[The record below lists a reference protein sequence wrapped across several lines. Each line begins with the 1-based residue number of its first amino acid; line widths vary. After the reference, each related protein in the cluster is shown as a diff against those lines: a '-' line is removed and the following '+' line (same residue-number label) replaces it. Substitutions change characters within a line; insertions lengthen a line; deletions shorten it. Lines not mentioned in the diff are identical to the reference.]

1 MKKTFLLLFSLAA
14 GFLHAEVRVS
24 NLELK
29 GGDEASRKAYFAQS
43 VRLWG
48 HSKYP
53 KDPQERI
60 NLVTLAN
67 ARCSFLLKL
76 QGRID
81 PQGKLHAQLG
91 MLKPSSAN
99 WFGNGFFSFN
109 VNGVSPSKAS
119 VEIVDLNSGTDRG
132 SVTFLYSGKDFTAKL
147 TVTLADNDDKLL
159 LEFKPESR
167 GDAVQNNT
175 CEVSFLCY
183 PSSHAGGW
191 QEGLQLR
198 RREALTPVRTLP
210 DSGKS
215 VSLGNDEPWILFYD
229 LAYDIKGNRGEGPCA
244 LMFDPKECI
253 SREVMIGNYAC
264 GLKFRYPMNMA
275 SHFILWDFHNWSNE
289 SARRF
294 MNSLVYEY

>member
-1 MKKTFLLLFSLAA
+1 MNKTLLPILLLAS

-43 VRLWG
+43 VRIWG
-48 HSKYP
+48 YSGYP
-53 KDPQERI
+53 EDSRERIHLITLANTRCLFLLKLSGRTDPQER
-60 NLVTLAN
+60 
-67 ARCSFLLKL
+67 
-76 QGRID
+76 
-81 PQGKLHAQLG
+81 LHAQLG

-99 WFGNGFFSFN
+99 WYANEFFSFS
-109 VNGVSPSKAS
+109 VNGVSPSEAS
-119 VEIVDLNSGTDRG
+119 VEIVKLNSGTERG
-132 SVTFLYSGKDFTAKL
+132 SVSFLYSGRDFTAEL

-167 GDAVQNNT
+167 GDAAQKNT

-191 QEGLQLR
+191 QAGLQLR

-229 LAYDIKGNRGEGPCA
+229 LAYDVKGNRGEGPCA

-289 SARRF
+289 SARCF

>member
-1 MKKTFLLLFSLAA
+1 MNKTLLPILLLAS

-81 PQGKLHAQLG
+81 SQGKLHAQLG

-109 VNGVSPSKAS
+109 VNGVSPSDAS
-119 VEIVDLNSGTDRG
+119 VEIVNMSSGPDRG

-159 LEFKPESR
+159 LEFKPEYR
-167 GDAVQNNT
+167 GASAQKKT

-183 PSSHAGGW
+183 PSSYAGGW
-191 QEGLQLR
+191 KAGLRLR
-198 RREALTPVRTLP
+198 KREALTPLRTL
-210 DSGKS
+210 SENGKYI
-215 VSLGNDEPWILFYD
+215 SLGNGEPWILFYD
-229 LAYDIKGNRGEGPCA
+229 LAFDVKDNRGEGPCA
-244 LMFDPKECI
+244 LMFDPKECV
-253 SREVMIGNYAC
+253 SKKVVVENYAC
-264 GLKFRYPMNMA
+264 GLKFQYPMNTA
-275 SHFILWDFHNWSNE
+275 AHFILWDFHGWSNE
-289 SARRF
+289 SARQF
-294 MNSLVYEY
+294 MNSLVFK